1 MATQLQIR
9 RGTAAQV
16 AAFTGAEG
24 EIVYNSTNDSLH
36 TNDGATAG
44 GFELARADLNNVLD
58 ANLNAALTG
67 NTLSALT
74 ITTLTATGGTING
87 TVIGGTTPAA
97 LSATT
102 GSFSSTLGVTGAAT
116 FASTLKTGGGA
127 AGNTSKLMV
136 NTVSGTAAGI
146 QLFQDA
152 NESWIIE
159 NTASSTNLTF
169 ANSGATRLTISGST
183 GAATFAAGITATT
196 GTFSGAVTAAAV
208 TPDITL
214 NASGITPYGI
224 TYKYSGNGNT
234 YASDKINLATGEFRH
249 DAGSA
254 ASTGYYHSFYNDNVL
269 ALTLASD
276 QNATFSGKVSV
287 NGATS
292 PNSSLAIL
300 SDSGANAVEIRTR
313 AAYNDYAFINFN
325 STDGSEAL
333 GAIGV
338 HRTAAATASLIFYS
352 NDGTAG
358 VNEVGRFD
366 DSGNLGIGV
375 TPSASAEPMIEVGNA
390 GSSLVGRGPA
400 DTRILSGLYFDTS
413 GTYKYTQS
421 GVPAGEYSMTNG
433 YHSWSTAPS
442 GSVGAAASPVA
453 TMYLAGNGNL
463 RLNNLDAGNYRF
475 KVAYNGASEEG
486 IGLQSTYTSGNMI
499 RFINSAGSTVGL
511 IDSTASSTAYST
523 SSDYRLKEDV
533 VPMTGAT
540 DRVKALRP
548 INFAWKV
555 DGSRTDGFLAH
566 EAQEVVPEAV
576 HGSKDAMRDEEY
588 EVTPAVEEVRD
599 EDGNVTTEAV
609 AAVMGTRSVPDY
621 QGIDQSK
628 LVPLLTATIQELIA
642 RIEALEGA

>member
-1 MATQLQIR
+1 MATKIITKNSSTT
-9 RGTAAQV
+9 TA
-16 AAFTGAEG
+16 
-24 EIVYNSTNDSLH
+24 IP
-36 TNDGATAG
+36 TAG
-44 GFELARADLNNVLD
+44 DLVQGELAVNVTDKRLFTED
-58 ANLNAALTG
+58 SGGAIVELGTNP
-67 NTLSALT
+67 S
-74 ITTLTATGGTING
+74 TLTSGAATFSGNVGIAGQASPTYKLDGGFADQTWGWYLNSSYNAGFTFNTTERSLLIHTKSAENIDHIKFATGGTATERMRIDASGNLGLGVTPSAWAG
-87 TVIGGTTPAA
+87 T
-97 LSATT
+97 SH
-102 GSFSSTLGVTGAAT
+102 GSMDFGVTGA
-116 FASTLKTGGGA
+116 
-127 AGNTSKLMV
+127 V
-136 NTVSGTAAGI
+136 NADLQVGV
-146 QLFQDA
+146 
-152 NESWIIE
+152 
-159 NTASSTNLTF
+159 NLSQ
-169 ANSGATRLTISGST
+169 NMYWT
-183 GAATFAAGITATT
+183 GAAWTNKSASYATSYYNQSND
-196 GTFSGAVTAAAV
+196 GHEWYFNTAAALGTF
-208 TPDITL
+208 TPTRRMKL
-214 NASGITPYGI
+214 
-224 TYKYSGNGNT
+224 
-234 YASDKINLATGEFRH
+234 
-249 DAGSA
+249 
-254 ASTGYYHSFYNDNVL
+254 
-269 ALTLASD
+269 D
-276 QNATFSGKVSV
+276 Q
-287 NGATS
+287 
-292 PNSSLAIL
+292 
-300 SDSGANAVEIRTR
+300 
-313 AAYNDYAFINFN
+313 
-325 STDGSEAL
+325 
-333 GAIGV
+333 
-338 HRTAAATASLIFYS
+338 
-352 NDGTAG
+352 
-358 VNEVGRFD
+358 
-366 DSGNLGIGV
+366 SGNLGIGV